1 MQVTSQ
7 YKKILNYR
15 YGTHAFNVVTDS
27 LLYQNL
33 LDYPKAQGIAYKTV

>member
-7 YKKILNYR
+7 YEKYLLNYR
-15 YGTHAFNVVTDS
+15 YGTHAFNLVVDS

-33 LDYPKAQGIAYKTV
+33 LGYPKLKE